1 MEKPDPGTAFD
12 NRPTRW
18 MEAAIPILSF
28 GGAALAIIIWKFN
41 IPVALW
47 ITILGCVVASC
58 LLAYLAWI
66 RPKKDIVALTTPIYS
81 FVFLAA
87 PVDALSTII
96 LELLYATSLSIML
109 VRLKHRFSAAGTA
122 MTDKTDLPDSLK
134 DYTEKTRD
142 ALSGISPDTAHQ
154 AARAFVRFAEGEY
167 LDAARISGDIILHK
181 GAAGLT
187 PVLDRAFSIVREHA
201 TIMDQSL
208 SCPDTFLT
216 FLHEDAG
223 LLALP
228 VSPFPDTNEAFYSSL
243 DNALLLLFSTAWN
256 ASEKDRPHLL
266 ESAGFA
272 QNLIGTS

>member
-1 MEKPDPGTAFD
+1 
-12 NRPTRW
+12 

-28 GGAALAIIIWKFN
+28 GGAALAIIIWKSN
-41 IPVALW
+41 LPIPLW

-87 PVDALSTII
+87 PIDTISTII

-109 VRLKHRFSAAGTA
+109 VRLKKRFSAASA
-122 MTDKTDLPDSLK
+122 VMTEASDISGSLK
-134 DYTEKTRD
+134 DYAERTSDT
-142 ALSGISPDTAHQ
+142 LSQVPADTAHQ

-167 LDAARISGDIILHK
+167 SQAARVSGEIVHHK
-181 GAAGLT
+181 DAFKLI
-187 PVLDRAFSIVREHA
+187 PVLDRAFRIVEEHA
-201 TIMDQSL
+201 TLMDQSRPR
-208 SCPDTFLT
+208 PDTFVT
-216 FLHEDAG
+216 FLPEDAG
-223 LLALP
+223 FLALP
-228 VSPFPDTNEAFYSSL
+228 VPPLKDKDEEFFSTL

-256 ASEKDRPHLL
+256 ASERDRPHLL
-266 ESAGFA
+266 ESMGFA